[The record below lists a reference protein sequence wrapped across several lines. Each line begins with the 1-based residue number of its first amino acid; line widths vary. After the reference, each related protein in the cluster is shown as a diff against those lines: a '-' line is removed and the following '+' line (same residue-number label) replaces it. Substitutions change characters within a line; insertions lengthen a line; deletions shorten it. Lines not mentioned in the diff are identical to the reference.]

1 MVIGYRLNSSDN
13 SKNGEKN
20 GRYCPHGLSTTY
32 CTIYLTQASVQI
44 EPQFSTCHWTPNHS
58 QILQDSKFWALGEPK
73 PTLPLSS
80 LGYARIIAL
89 PISASTYSLWR
100 KQRIYTRRL
109 KVSWLP
115 LKSTGR

>member
-58 QILQDSKFWALGEPK
+58 QILQDSKFGRWGNRSRRCHYRHSVTPELLRFRYRLRHILYGENK
-73 PTLPLSS
+73 
-80 LGYARIIAL
+80 GYILA
-89 PISASTYSLWR
+89 
-100 KQRIYTRRL
+100 
-109 KVSWLP
+109 V
-115 LKSTGR
+115 